1 MRRKMVPHRVSNV
14 KGVNTNLNKAKALV
28 VYVQMA
34 QRHWKMEQY
43 LDLSVLDVLLG
54 RQVMP
59 VACCVF
65 RVQRATTQVPGH
77 RDVKF
82 VP

>member
-1 MRRKMVPHRVSNV
+1 MCWVLAAKLYHQNGTRYALGGMRREMVPLHVSNV
-14 KGVNTNLNKAKALV
+14 KVVNTNLNKAKALA

-59 VACCVF
+59 VA
-65 RVQRATTQVPGH
+65 
-77 RDVKF
+77 
-82 VP
+82 

>member
-1 MRRKMVPHRVSNV
+1 MRRKMVPLRVSNV
-14 KGVNTNLNKAKALV
+14 KVVSTNLNKAKALV

-34 QRHWKMEQY
+34 QRRWKMEQY

-59 VACCVF
+59 VAWCVF
-65 RVQRATTQVPGH
+65 HVQRATTQGPGH